1 MNDVLAQ
8 TYLASADT
16 LLVHIE
22 TLLGAGDGVTVSVG
36 CGIDGI
42 SGIDTVAVM
51 NCTTGTGGATR
62 KACGATLV
70 VTDIRLV
77 GLDIVSTF
85 KAVVAVDGLLV
96 TLGEVLIGVEV
107 RRVGDAVLGE
117 GQAQLLTGEL
127 VTTKWYHA

>member
-1 MNDVLAQ
+1 NLLNRDGLLVDHDALLGEGDRRLLIVEFATTVGSCGTRVDRSALHADLFTLNRDLDGLGVVNDVLAQ

-51 NCTTGTGGATR
+51 
-62 KACGATLV
+62 
-70 VTDIRLV
+70 
-77 GLDIVSTF
+77 
-85 KAVVAVDGLLV
+85 
-96 TLGEVLIGVEV
+96 
-107 RRVGDAVLGE
+107 
-117 GQAQLLTGEL
+117 
-127 VTTKWYHA
+127 